1 MAVKNFDAPLSE
13 TPIRI
18 RLLLETTADML
29 PFVLRG
35 LDSVEAKVSVESIM
49 YLSSTDNM
57 LQKDPD
63 NFPRLAKQGRP

>member
-1 MAVKNFDAPLSE
+1 VAVKTFDAPLSE

-49 YLSSTDNM
+49 YLSSTDPIEP
-57 LQKDPD
+57 LPSFGQQESRK
-63 NFPRLAKQGRP
+63 G